1 MCNVIIM
8 LLCIIL
14 FLENAKMGIFTSK
27 LSYEIYKT
35 QLSCKNI
42 FLRVFAKIG
51 VTLSKG
57 CKSFLHRQLN
67 KLPCLYCE
75 REEVVS
81 SNISNDANCRH
92 LVANV

>member
-1 MCNVIIM
+1 MQKWEFSPVNCHMKYIKPNFHV
-8 LLCIIL
+8 
-14 FLENAKMGIFTSK
+14 
-27 LSYEIYKT
+27 KT
-35 QLSCKNI
+35 F
-42 FLRVFAKIG
+42 FLRVFAKIS

-67 KLPCLYCE
+67 KPPCLYCE

-81 SNISNDANCRH
+81 SSISNDANCCH